1 MSAFPIEPEPKARG
15 DFGPALTAG
24 FRRSRPPRTPRL
36 RDRVRIA
43 PHQHVDRDIADYS
56 PSFVTDPTS
65 FLDKIKTS
73 NPPPRFNSRF
83 RFTKE
88 AFRRAANQ

>member
-15 DFGPALTAG
+15 SFGPAMTAG

-56 PSFVTDPTS
+56 PSCATDLTS
-65 FLDKIKTS
+65 FLDKIKTL
-73 NPPPRFNSRF
+73 NPSPRFNYRF
-83 RFTKE
+83 RFAK
-88 AFRRAANQ
+88 